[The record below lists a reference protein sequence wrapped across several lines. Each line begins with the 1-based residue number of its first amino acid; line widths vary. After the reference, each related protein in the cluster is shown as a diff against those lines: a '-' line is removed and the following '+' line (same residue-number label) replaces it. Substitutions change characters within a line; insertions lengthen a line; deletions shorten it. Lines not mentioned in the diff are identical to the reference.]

1 LGRDVV
7 GPEFGEMLIRGYFGW
22 NVKERRS
29 YCITS
34 LEDLGILSIFWSFGF
49 INLCF
54 LKGFGR
60 LENTGY

>member
-1 LGRDVV
+1 
-7 GPEFGEMLIRGYFGW
+7 
-22 NVKERRS
+22 VKERRS

-60 LENTGY
+60 LENPGY